1 MLGADAGV
9 KFEETVSVGM
19 EEAAE
24 AVGAAIL
31 FSHQAS
37 AAFEETVSV
46 GRTTTGLARAA
57 ISDAIVALKGTSAAF
72 EETVSVGAKAGVKF
86 EETVSA
92 GIEDALDA
100 LTEADEAL
108 AAASK

>member
-1 MLGADAGV
+1 M
-9 KFEETVSVGM
+9 
-19 EEAAE
+19 
-24 AVGAAIL
+24 
-31 FSHQAS
+31 
-37 AAFEETVSV
+37 
-46 GRTTTGLARAA
+46 GRTNTGLARAA

-86 EETVSA
+86 EETVSV
-92 GIEDALDA
+92 GIEDAIDA